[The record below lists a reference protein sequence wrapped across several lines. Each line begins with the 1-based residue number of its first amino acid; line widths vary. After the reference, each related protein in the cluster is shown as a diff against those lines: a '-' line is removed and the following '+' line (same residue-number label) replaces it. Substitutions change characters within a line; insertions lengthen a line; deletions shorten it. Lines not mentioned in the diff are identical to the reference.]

1 MTRSSRSRSAWRYW
15 AGFFWLPVLAVVI
28 ALCFDVTFMSRGD
41 GRSYEEY
48 EPGAVVSTVPA
59 AGASAPVFERLVALA
74 LSRDQQSFWA
84 LDGWAGKLYRF
95 DLDGEL
101 LAEMGR
107 HGEGPGEM
115 TLPSALQP
123 APEGVWVLDPQGGR
137 ATLWGA
143 DGEVA
148 RTLNLGGVVAGTFV
162 PAASGLVMP
171 VAGAPTSA
179 QPVEPF
185 AYVSDEGATPLRTDQ
200 TARRALR
207 VLDDVAER
215 LYGLRMAAV
224 GENQAVLVRNG
235 AELAAWRAV
244 LDDDAQRIRELSSL
258 TIPQPALDAIGRLE
272 DPASDMKVRPVS
284 SVRLVGDDLWVM
296 TNGVGPELLGF
307 TVPRSRDD
315 AVVLAYPGEL
325 YKKGLIDSIVL
336 PDRIIAASATEI
348 VVARRVAVPPEPP
361 SPRPAAAPEPC

>member
-1 MTRSSRSRSAWRYW
+1 M
-15 AGFFWLPVLAVVI
+15 
-28 ALCFDVTFMSRGD
+28 
-41 GRSYEEY
+41 
-48 EPGAVVSTVPA
+48 
-59 AGASAPVFERLVALA
+59 
-74 LSRDQQSFWA
+74 
-84 LDGWAGKLYRF
+84 
-95 DLDGEL
+95 
-101 LAEMGR
+101 
-107 HGEGPGEM
+107 
-115 TLPSALQP
+115 
-123 APEGVWVLDPQGGR
+123 
-137 ATLWGA
+137 
-143 DGEVA
+143 A

-185 AYVSDEGATPLRTDQ
+185 AYVSDEGAAPLRTDQ

-348 VVARRVAVPPEPP
+348 VVAQRVARVMEPP
-361 SPRPAAAPEPC
+361 SPRPATAPEPC